1 MPPPAVVTIPMS
13 MNIGAPAKP
22 VVKVGDE
29 VKVGQ
34 LIAEPGGFVS
44 SPVYAGVSG
53 KVKKIDDILLF
64 HGGTCQA
71 IVIESDGEQTP
82 FEGLTPPEVT
92 DFSSFI
98 EAVKQSGVVGL
109 GGAGF
114 PTAVK
119 LNVDPAKV
127 DYICINGAECEP
139 YITADTRT
147 MLDDSD
153 LLVDGIKLLQTYLQP
168 GKIYIGIEDNKPECI
183 KKLKELTRD
192 LKDVEVAALPALYP
206 QGGEKVMIHNLTG
219 RIVPEGKLP
228 IDVGAI
234 VINTST
240 LVALTRYIRT
250 GMPLVEKY
258 VTVDG
263 SAVKNPQNVIVPIG
277 TAIRDVIAFTGG
289 YKTEPKKIVLGG
301 PMMGVSV
308 PDDSEVV
315 VKNTGAILC
324 FDEREAVLPEPG
336 PCIRCGRCIDAC
348 PLNLMPTEIEHA
360 YTAGDAARLGKLKVN
375 LCMECGCCAFACPA
389 HRRLV
394 ECNKLSKTMLN
405 KYNAQQKAEAE
416 RKDAE
421 AQLADATKLRE
432 KAAKE
437 QEAAKADEKRFREE
451 CAKADAEAKASRE
464 EAARLEREL
473 KDARAALEKAKKARA
488 AAEAAKKGGA

>member
-228 IDVGAI
+228 IDVGCV

-240 LVALTRYIRT
+240 LATIARYIKT

-263 SAVKNPQNVIVPIG
+263 SAIANPQNVIAPIG
-277 TAIRDVIAFTGG
+277 ASVKDVVEFTGG
-289 YKTEPKKIVLGG
+289 FKCEPKKIVLGG
-301 PMMGVSV
+301 PMMGVAV
-308 PDDSEVV
+308 PDVESPV

-324 FDEREAVLPEPG
+324 FNEKDAEP
-336 PCIRCGRCIDAC
+336 PVTTACIKCGRCIAHC
-348 PLNLMPTEIEHA
+348 PLNLMPAEIETA
-360 YTAGDAARLGKLKVN
+360 YTMKKPEQLKALKVN
-375 LCMECGCCAFACPA
+375 LCMECGCCAFVCPA
-389 HRRLV
+389 RRPLV
-394 ECNKLSKTMLN
+394 QVNKLAKGELN
-405 KYNAQQKAEAE
+405 KYNA
-416 RKDAE
+416 
-421 AQLADATKLRE
+421 KL
-432 KAAKE
+432 
-437 QEAAKADEKRFREE
+437 
-451 CAKADAEAKASRE
+451 KADAEKKAAKAAE
-464 EAARLEREL
+464 KKEANA
-473 KDARAALEKAKKARA
+473 
-488 AAEAAKKGGA
+488 